1 MSAIFRKMCA
11 YKSFRFRSY
20 RKCARKSFRMR
31 SYKNTGGGVPVF
43 SASPASS
50 LQYPASRII
59 CTTWRLYS
67 LWPQS
72 IAHTSRHHGGVRVCV
87 ATRLDA
93 APILA
98 GEEERGMA
106 NFLEYN
112 PEQAYLLPPTVR
124 EVLGEGHLCFFVH
137 GAVEKLDLRE
147 LEAGHSEEGH
157 PAYHP
162 ALLLKV
168 WLYAY
173 ALGMTSSRR
182 LEQRIREDLAFRYLA
197 GGAQPDFWALNE
209 FRKRH
214 GRAMNDIFT
223 QVVERARSL
232 GLGKLRHVAIDSTR
246 MAANAATSCTDI
258 LEKLRAERAKI
269 RKNIRR
275 WQQQCASEDPNE
287 GAGLEVARAAMEKL
301 EGQLREIPV
310 RLQRL
315 KKSGMRKLSRTDVDS
330 RFLPDRRG
338 FTLGYTAT
346 LAVSDDHLIVA
357 QQVSRELNDNGLLVP
372 MVDRVQREC
381 GSAAGTSECGQ
392 RLFLSAQPGSDGRTR
407 HRCVCAGQQ
416 HGLYFAS
423 WWNAETTYASS
434 APPSHAKQVSFDDRT
449 SVIPATES
457 TGRAGHG
464 DFERAARDAEIP
476 NARAGKSS
484 RGVCLGND
492 GVEPDAH
499 VAAQSPLKIPR
510 AEEIQTAP
518 GYNFTGMQ
526 MHHGNHQKLAK
537 ATKLPHGLVHPP

>member
-1 MSAIFRKMCA
+1 MER
-11 YKSFRFRSY
+11 
-20 RKCARKSFRMR
+20 
-31 SYKNTGGGVPVF
+31 F
-43 SASPASS
+43 SAASEPVSSERLKFSSWTLRPSAADAFCSMVGRNSLTGIKNGATRTKTTSTPTTMRMMRRVLFMTTSDPAGTSEDWVRRENGTTDAARGGW
-50 LQYPASRII
+50 LGFRVSRRS
-59 CTTWRLYS
+59 TAFRRLHPRRGGRDAKKRNR
-67 LWPQS
+67 LWK
-72 IAHTSRHHGGVRVCV
+72 GVRVCV

-137 GAVEKLDLRE
+137 GAVEKLDLQE
-147 LEAGHSEEGH
+147 FEAGYSDEGH

-223 QVVERARSL
+223 QVVELARSL
-232 GLGKLRHVAIDSTR
+232 GLGKLGHVAIDSTR
-246 MAANAATSCTDI
+246 IAANAATSATET

-315 KKSGMRKLSRTDVDS
+315 KKSGMRKLSRTDADS

-372 MVDRVQREC
+372 ME
-381 GSAAGTSECGQ
+381 
-392 RLFLSAQPGSDGRTR
+392 
-407 HRCVCAGQQ
+407 
-416 HGLYFAS
+416 
-423 WWNAETTYASS
+423 
-434 APPSHAKQVSFDDRT
+434 
-449 SVIPATES
+449 I
-457 TGRAGHG
+457 GRA
-464 DFERAARDAEIP
+464 
-476 NARAGKSS
+476 
-484 RGVCLGND
+484 
-492 GVEPDAH
+492 H
-499 VAAQSPLKIPR
+499 V
-510 AEEIQTAP
+510 
-518 GYNFTGMQ
+518 
-526 MHHGNHQKLAK
+526 
-537 ATKLPHGLVHPP
+537 

>member
-1 MSAIFRKMCA
+1 
-11 YKSFRFRSY
+11 
-20 RKCARKSFRMR
+20 
-31 SYKNTGGGVPVF
+31 
-43 SASPASS
+43 
-50 LQYPASRII
+50 
-59 CTTWRLYS
+59 
-67 LWPQS
+67 
-72 IAHTSRHHGGVRVCV
+72 
-87 ATRLDA
+87 
-93 APILA
+93 
-98 GEEERGMA
+98 MA

-124 EVLGEGHLCFFVH
+124 EVLGEEHLCFFVH
-137 GAVEKLDLRE
+137 GAVEKLDLQE
-147 LEAGHSEEGH
+147 FEAGYSDEGH

-223 QVVERARSL
+223 QVVELARSL
-232 GLGKLRHVAIDSTR
+232 GLGKLGHVAIDSTR
-246 MAANAATSCTDI
+246 IAANASTSCTDS

-287 GAGLEVARAAMEKL
+287 GAGLEVARAAVEKL
-301 EGQLREIPV
+301 EGQLGEIPV

-315 KKSGMRKLSRTDVDS
+315 KKSGMRKLSRTDADS

-381 GSAAGTSECGQ
+381 GE
-392 RLFLSAQPGSDGRTR
+392 QPGQVSADSGFFSVHNLEVLEERGIDAYVPDSNMAGVLHHGGILKQPTR
-407 HRCVCAGQQ
+407 HAALLRMRSK
-416 HGLYFAS
+416 LAS
-423 WWNAETTYASS
+423 T
-434 APPSHAKQVSFDDRT
+434 
-449 SVIPATES
+449 
-457 TGRAGHG
+457 TGRALY
-464 DFERAARDAEIP
+464 RRRKALAEPVI
-476 NARAGKSS
+476 GILKEQ
-484 RGVCLGND
+484 RGMRRFRMRGLKN
-492 GVEPDAH
+492 
-499 VAAQSPLKIPR
+499 VAAEFAMATTALNLTRMWRLSP
-510 AEEIQTAP
+510 P
-518 GYNFTGMQ
+518 G
-526 MHHGNHQKLAK
+526 KRSA
-537 ATKLPHGLVHPP
+537 